1 MTERFWCLGEI
12 DRVLVNEAY
21 RARITDLHTV
31 LGEQLR
37 TILRRGIDEG
47 VLRDVD
53 VQQVSEYLLS
63 TIVGTIERYA
73 TTEDV
78 PLETA
83 HGEVDRYIEQR
94 VAA

>member
-21 RARITDLHTV
+21 RARITDIDTA

-78 PLETA
+78 SVEA
-83 HGEVDRYIEQR
+83 VYGEGERYLEQR
-94 VAA
+94 VIA